1 MKTPAKSYFVY
12 NKITGELRS
21 FSSIDPFP
29 YLQISEGCIEVSPEY
44 IDLYQDFVLSKKK
57 LTSYKIDINSSTL
70 KIVDKFPI
78 ELDSD
83 YNSFYEIPFIKI
95 KSANSFEVTLTV
107 ISINDIPCL
116 QFRYNGA
123 KKDLLD
129 KKESSITVYATKK
142 NDINVLYESFKFNF
156 EELTD
161 NREQILPINKI
172 DLDLLFKTDLSFYT
186 RKIFKTYG
194 CAVE

>member
-1 MKTPAKSYFVY
+1 MTTETKSYFVY

-21 FSSIDPFP
+21 FSSIDPSP

-57 LTSYKIDINSSTL
+57 LTSYKIDIDSSTL
-70 KIVDKFPI
+70 KIVDKFAI

-95 KSANSFEVTLTV
+95 KSSNSFGVILTV
-107 ISINDIPCL
+107 ISINDVPYL
-116 QFRYNGA
+116 RFKYNGA

-142 NDINVLYESFKFNF
+142 HDINILYESFKFNF
-156 EELTD
+156 EELD
-161 NREQILPINKI
+161 SNREQILPINKI
-172 DLDLLFKTDLSFYT
+172 DLDLLFKTNFSFYT